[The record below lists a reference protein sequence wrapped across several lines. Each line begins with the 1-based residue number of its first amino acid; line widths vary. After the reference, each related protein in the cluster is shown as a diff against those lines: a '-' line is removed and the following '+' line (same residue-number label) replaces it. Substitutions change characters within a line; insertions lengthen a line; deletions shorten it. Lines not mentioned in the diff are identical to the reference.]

1 MTSAGGPVPAGTLRM
16 VRAMACA
23 YDAHRI
29 HTDGVRGGG
38 TEKGSAMT
46 AMPPHDRFDRF
57 DRFSQLVPRFT
68 HLKRPMAAA
77 ATPCGLIS

>member
-46 AMPPHDRFDRF
+46 AIRRIN
-57 DRFSQLVPRFT
+57 RCSFT
-68 HLKRPMAAA
+68 IGGNALAQKN
-77 ATPCGLIS
+77 GLNTNGTNR